1 VVGGGPQPVFRARAM
16 MADAK
21 TVVVPGETDVT
32 ATLSVR
38 FLLQ

>member
-1 VVGGGPQPVFRARAM
+1 VFARAA

-21 TVVVPGETDVT
+21 TVVVPGEKAVT